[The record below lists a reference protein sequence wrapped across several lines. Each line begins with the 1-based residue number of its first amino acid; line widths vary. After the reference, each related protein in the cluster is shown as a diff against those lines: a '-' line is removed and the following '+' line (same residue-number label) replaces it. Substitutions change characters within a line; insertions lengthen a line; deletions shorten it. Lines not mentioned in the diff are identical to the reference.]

1 MQLYE
6 RGSVFFSLS
15 VGTKSGVTLHRD
27 DEKQDECELQ
37 AYMVKTSI
45 RHHLRL

>member
-15 VGTKSGVTLHRD
+15 VGTKPGVTLHRG
-27 DEKQDECELQ
+27 DEKQDTCEL
-37 AYMVKTSI
+37 
-45 RHHLRL
+45 